1 MWLLELNGISEF
13 GRCGFCFSRALIRK
27 HFPLPP
33 ICQSQSRTGPPR
45 CSRAPL
51 AGKRCRVLHFE
62 RHQTRE
68 DGFSYLWLPNFLN
81 WSDSTGLHLVQ
92 IRKKT
97 SRDWDRST
105 FQKQAQ
111 LTSPYMLPC
120 MRASVS
126 YNC

>member
-33 ICQSQSRTGPPR
+33 ICQSQSRTGPPW

-51 AGKRCRVLHFE
+51 AGKRRRVLHFE
-62 RHQTRE
+62 RHQTR
-68 DGFSYLWLPNFLN
+68 GKWFLVSVAAKFPQF

-92 IRKKT
+92 IRK
-97 SRDWDRST
+97 
-105 FQKQAQ
+105 
-111 LTSPYMLPC
+111 
-120 MRASVS
+120 
-126 YNC
+126 

>member
-51 AGKRCRVLHFE
+51 AGKRCHVLHFE
-62 RHQTRE
+62 HHQTRE

-81 WSDSTGLHLVQ
+81 SGATQLDYTWSTLEKNIQGLGQVHLPE
-92 IRKKT
+92 T
-97 SRDWDRST
+97 SV
-105 FQKQAQ
+105 
-111 LTSPYMLPC
+111 
-120 MRASVS
+120 ASLS
-126 YNC
+126 IYATLHEGLS